1 MNKIHKRLLTLLVF
15 VITIIAG
22 VSLSSGRL
30 LAIDS
35 SDNNNPTAMLKFA
48 KLQAFKACLDQHQL
62 KPRIGNDDNGLFGSN
77 DSISVG
83 YIIDPGPEGNGNRA
97 CNNMTG
103 AHLGS
108 IGTNRNEFLLEFYQ
122 REDKNDSSS
131 TWVLKEGKD
140 VQKSIKDKVNSELE
154 KNKINNMTIYSNMKL
169 HFDYCYKTSSNTNGT
184 TAISVVDLNTGEP
197 KEVYLSSNNGLD
209 PDDTIGV
216 GYGMPF
222 DDGKDGEYS
231 CQELANYMNNSGVND
246 TISNIVRELAK
257 QNIKVDTSTPAGSSG
272 DSGST
277 TDDSCE
283 STGGSLSWI
292 ACPVLDLLD
301 GAAATLDSYVQ
312 QFLEIDIKDDGR
324 VKLREAWKVMRTF
337 AYILLVPI
345 MLIMVIGTATGS
357 QFIDAYTVKKA
368 FPRMVAAVIFIAL
381 SWFLCMELIN
391 LTNVVGT
398 GIRGIILNPF
408 DVPNPTLSGILAEAG
423 AVGGTSGGGAV
434 AVGATLGVKAYF
446 AGQVS
451 IGIIGSTLF
460 SAAIVMG
467 IAFILL
473 IARQVVIMGLVIAAP
488 LAILSWI
495 FPGNDKLWK
504 FWWGAF
510 SKLLFLF
517 PVIMAM
523 IAMGTAFASIVKDV
537 VQ

>member
-1 MNKIHKRLLTLLVF
+1 VNKIHKQLSLFIIPGILLVF
-15 VITIIAG
+15 IVLLNTNKT
-22 VSLSSGRL
+22 
-30 LAIDS
+30 LAINA
-35 SDNNNPTAMLKFA
+35 SDNNNSTAMLKFA
-48 KLQAFKACLDQHQL
+48 KLQAFRGCLS
-62 KPRIGNDDNGLFGSN
+62 NGTIKTKDIADKDTDLFTS
-77 DSISVG
+77 SQSVSVG
-83 YIIDPGPEGNGNRA
+83 YLIDPDNGNRE

-103 AHLGS
+103 ALLGS
-108 IGTNRNEFLLEFYQ
+108 IGLNRDEFLLKYYE
-122 REDKNDSSS
+122 REDKSNSSS
-131 TWVLKEGKD
+131 KWVLQDGVDITKKLRDLVDDEIGTS
-140 VQKSIKDKVNSELE
+140 QI
-154 KNKINNMTIYSNMKL
+154 NKMTIYSNMKL
-169 HFDYCYKTSSNTNGT
+169 HFEKCYKTKTNDNGT
-184 TAISVVDLNTGEP
+184 SPITIVDMATGEP
-197 KEVYLSSNNGLD
+197 KKVYLSSNNDLD
-209 PDDTIGV
+209 PDDTVGV

-222 DDGKDGEYS
+222 DDQEDGEYS

-246 TISNIVRELAK
+246 TISNIVKELAK
-257 QNIKVDTSTPAGSSG
+257 QGVKVTETTAGST
-272 DSGST
+272 GSVSS

-283 STGGSLSWI
+283 SKGGSLSWM
-292 ACPVLDLLD
+292 ACPLLD
-301 GAAATLDSYVQ
+301 MLDSAAATLDSYVQ
-312 QFLEIDIKDDGR
+312 QFLEVDIKDSGR
-324 VKLREAWKVMRTF
+324 EKLQDAWKVMRTF

-408 DVPNPTLSGILAEAG
+408 NVPNPTLSGILAEAG
-423 AVGGTSGGGAV
+423 AVGGTSGGAAV
-434 AVGATLGVKAYF
+434 AGGLALGAGAFV
-446 AGQVS
+446 AGAAS
-451 IGIIGSTLF
+451 LGIIASTLF

>member
-1 MNKIHKRLLTLLVF
+1 VF

-48 KLQAFKACLDQHQL
+48 KLQAFKGCINNNPNFIRD
-62 KPRIGNDDNGLFGSN
+62 RIGSN
-77 DSISVG
+77 DSTVFGSTKSISVG
-83 YIIDPGPEGNGNRA
+83 YLIDTDNGNRE
-97 CNNMTG
+97 CTNMIG

-108 IGTNRNEFLLEFYQ
+108 IGTNKNDFLLKYYE
-122 REDKNDSSS
+122 RSDKNDSSS
-131 TWVLKEGKD
+131 PWVIKNNVDVSAELLKQVD
-140 VQKSIKDKVNSELE
+140 AELS
-154 KNKINNMTIYSNMKL
+154 KTSINNMTIYSNMKL
-169 HFDYCYKTSSNTNGT
+169 HFNTCYKTGTSDNGSNPIT
-184 TAISVVDLNTGEP
+184 IVDLGTGEP

-324 VKLREAWKVMRTF
+324 IKLREAWKVMRTF

-391 LTNVVGT
+391 ITNVVGT

-423 AVGGTSGGGAV
+423 AVGGTSGGTAVVGGLALGAGAFV
-434 AVGATLGVKAYF
+434 AGAASL
-446 AGQVS
+446 
-451 IGIIGSTLF
+451 GIIASTLF
-460 SAAIVMG
+460 SATIVMG